1 MTVECRV
8 VVESTAVSESTP
20 TGPDRTTEKR
30 NKKKMTRTGIGVGS
44 VSLMI
49 EREAMIL
56 FCSLDRVDLN
66 SGKPTTGSV
75 SAIEETEEIVQ
86 KCCEDEK
93 VRNSEE

>member
-1 MTVECRV
+1 
-8 VVESTAVSESTP
+8 
-20 TGPDRTTEKR
+20 
-30 NKKKMTRTGIGVGS
+30 
-44 VSLMI
+44 MI